1 MAHIHL
7 CWELGGGLGHA
18 GRLKMLAQALLA
30 RGHRVTISLRDLM
43 HTHALLAD
51 LDVPKLQAP
60 VWLHETV
67 GLPAPASLAEIL
79 FRCGYLEPSALRG
92 VTAGW
97 RDLFTLLQ
105 PDLVVADF
113 APTALLA
120 ARSLGLR
127 SASVGNGFNS
137 PPPGAPLPALRTAG
151 VAMERLAASEARML
165 ASANAVLA
173 EYGAPAYGHGAEIFL
188 GELPLLCTWPE
199 LDHWQRGQAHRQ
211 GQRHGQWLGP
221 NFVADG
227 GIAPHWPAGE
237 GARVYAYL
245 KASHGA
251 HAAVLQALVD
261 EGCRVLAYVPEVAA
275 GAQPPVNSERIV
287 YAEAPLA
294 LQPTLA
300 AADLCVCHAGEGT
313 LAQSLLAGVPLL
325 MLPSH
330 AEQFLSARSVALSG
344 AGYNAASP
352 STDWRAVVR
361 RLLYDPAYRH
371 AARTFAARHRD
382 FNQRRMN
389 EQLALL
395 LEEHLAGP
403 GDVPR

>member
-30 RGHRVTISLRDLM
+30 RGHRVTLSLRDLM

-67 GLPAPASLAEIL
+67 GLPQSANLAEIL
-79 FRCGYLEPSALRG
+79 FRCGYLEPSALCG
-92 VTAGW
+92 MVAGW
-97 RDLFTLLQ
+97 RDMFTLLQ

-120 ARSLGLR
+120 ARCMGLR

-137 PPPGAPLPALRTAG
+137 PPAGAQLPSWRDVPAQ
-151 VAMERLAASEARML
+151 RLADSEARML
-165 ASANAVLA
+165 ATANAVLA
-173 EYGAPAYGHGAEIFL
+173 EYGAPAYVCAADVFL
-188 GELPLLCTWPE
+188 GDQPLLCTWPE
-199 LDHWQRGQAHRQ
+199 LDHCKRADASWFGPSFVSTGGVAP
-211 GQRHGQWLGP
+211 QWP
-221 NFVADG
+221 E
-227 GIAPHWPAGE
+227 GE

-245 KASHGA
+245 KASHAA
-251 HAAVLQALVD
+251 HGAVLQALVD
-261 EGCRVLAYVPEVAA
+261 EGCRVLAYVPEVAG
-275 GAQPPVNSERIV
+275 GAQPPVLSDRIL

-294 LQPTLA
+294 LEATLA
-300 AADLCVCHAGEGT
+300 QAELCVCHAGEAT

-330 AEQFLSARSVALSG
+330 VEQFLSARSVALSG
-344 AGYNAASP
+344 AGYNAAAP
-352 STDWRAVVR
+352 TADWRAAV
-361 RLLYDPAYRH
+361 RLLLNDATYRN
-371 AARTFAARHRD
+371 AARAFAARHQG
-382 FNQRRMN
+382 FKQQQMN
-389 EQLALL
+389 AQLAML
-395 LEEHLAGP
+395 LEQQLA
-403 GDVPR
+403 